1 VSIAFVAA
9 CGAPDHSVGDSAAG
23 LPGADATLPVTEQA
37 REFADRV
44 SAALVPVDSAL
55 AALPDLLRPHAATPT
70 ADSILIEF
78 LQDFERTVL
87 LAGRTFDDTLFQRL
101 VWAEGFQGD
110 RWRREQLR
118 RGVAVDSLAA
128 AVAAAEIRL
137 FLLQHGVWSAQGEGR
152 TYLQPHW
159 NRVLLAASP
168 SITPSAREY
177 LRMSVREQTT
187 PTGGDGGVGIP
198 WDSLALRL
206 SDADR
211 ILAAYPDAVVGV
223 LVSER
228 RIWYLRAYLTG
239 WDNTPVFGLGNRTL
253 RPEVLQSY
261 ERYVATHGATVS
273 GRVVAEYLDVV
284 RASGYQRTAAVLE
297 FLRERSGIPY

>member
-1 VSIAFVAA
+1 
-9 CGAPDHSVGDSAAG
+9 
-23 LPGADATLPVTEQA
+23 
-37 REFADRV
+37 V

-55 AALPDLLRPHAATPT
+55 AALPGLLPPHAATPT
-70 ADSILIEF
+70 ADSILIQF
-78 LQDFERTVL
+78 LRDFERTVL
-87 LAGRTFDDTLFQRL
+87 FAGRTFDDTLFQRL

-110 RWRREQLR
+110 RWRREQLL
-118 RGVAVDSLAA
+118 RGVVVDSLAA
-128 AVAAAEIRL
+128 AVTAAEIRL
-137 FLLQHGVWSAQGEGR
+137 FLLQHGIWSAQGEGS

-159 NRVLLAASP
+159 NRVLVAASP

-177 LRMSVREQTT
+177 LQISVREQTT

-211 ILAAYPDAVVGV
+211 ILAAYPDAAVRV

-239 WDNTPVFGLGNRTL
+239 WDNTPVFELGSRTL